1 MEQLKNV
8 GDSGIIGFSTLLNI
22 ISAAIAAG
30 LLVAIPS
37 VALYNFLLGKA
48 AVLMMQWGGK
58 KWKREDL
65 TTSMS
70 FLF

>member
-30 LLVAIPS
+30 LLVAIPY
-37 VALYNFLLGKA
+37 VALYNFLLGKGSRPYD
-48 AVLMMQWGGK
+48 VMGGK

-65 TTSMS
+65 TASMS
-70 FLF
+70 FPF